1 VPVSSQKRSGSLPR
15 MALPCTT
22 VSVGGGP
29 AGLVITTTP
38 PLRAVFAPSAG
49 TLSAIRLATTVV
61 RAPPSRA
68 TPMPESPGKS
78 SWAGQARVLCRM
90 ALAAMVECARG
101 PRAEA
106 EREQP
111 DAVVV
116 HEVAGD
122 PAPAGSGQ
130 EDAEAPAGRPVGE
143 HERLRGPG
151 RRDLRVAVVA
161 GHVGAERRAVR
172 GDREQAGAG
181 EAADR
186 EAADRDVLDAA
197 PDLAGVEV
205 EVADHADA
213 VHRLVDLGGM
223 EARMG
228 RRDRRRENDGA
239 DVGGAASMSA
249 ASAATSKLDD
259 RRLIARRP
267 GTPRA

>member
-49 TLSAIRLATTVV
+49 TLSAIRLATWCARP
-61 RAPPSRA
+61 RAGPRRG
-68 TPMPESPGKS
+68 PESAGNS
-78 SWAGQARVLCRM
+78 SWAGQTRVLCRM
-90 ALAAMVECARG
+90 ALAAMVDCARG
-101 PRAEA
+101 PRAEV

-197 PDLAGVEV
+197 PDLAGLEV

-223 EARMG
+223 KARMG